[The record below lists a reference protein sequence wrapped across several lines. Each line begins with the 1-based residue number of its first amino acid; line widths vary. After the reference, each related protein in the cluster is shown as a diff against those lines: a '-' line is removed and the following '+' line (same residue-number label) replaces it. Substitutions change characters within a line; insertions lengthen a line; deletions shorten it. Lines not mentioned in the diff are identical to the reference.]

1 MPSYIVK
8 VDQDTDL
15 FVEWSTVVE
24 APCFWGSRAAM
35 EAAGY
40 ATDRLDRAEATG
52 SSCAG
57 DISGWYTW
65 GEGFIYD
72 QQGWLPRA
80 RLAELTARLGADRR
94 ADCTDLLD
102 PFED

>member
-1 MPSYIVK
+1 MPSY
-8 VDQDTDL
+8 
-15 FVEWSTVVE
+15 
-24 APCFWGSRAAM
+24 
-35 EAAGY
+35 
-40 ATDRLDRAEATG
+40 
-52 SSCAG
+52 
-57 DISGWYTW
+57 
-65 GEGFIYD
+65 IYD